1 MFLSFSITK
10 CFEFSFVFHFFF
22 EINAPELYPKNT
34 KLNDR
39 DEAVYIAKMLA
50 TRRHGAAGE

>member
-1 MFLSFSITK
+1 MFILFLI
-10 CFEFSFVFHFFF
+10 FFQ
-22 EINAPELYPKNT
+22 INAPELYPKNT

-50 TRRHGAAGE
+50 MRRHGAAGEGG